1 MFNCLQTY
9 ENGKIQSFS
18 GRVSTFINHSVLH
31 ERLNIVARP
40 QKKLRKSHYET
51 HKVMPFFIHNIKK
64 RRRESRSEYGNQ
76 KYFPSV
82 DTHVL

>member
-1 MFNCLQTY
+1 MFDHLQTY

-51 HKVMPFFIHNIKK
+51 HKVMPLSYPQHK
-64 RRRESRSEYGNQ
+64 E
-76 KYFPSV
+76 
-82 DTHVL
+82 T